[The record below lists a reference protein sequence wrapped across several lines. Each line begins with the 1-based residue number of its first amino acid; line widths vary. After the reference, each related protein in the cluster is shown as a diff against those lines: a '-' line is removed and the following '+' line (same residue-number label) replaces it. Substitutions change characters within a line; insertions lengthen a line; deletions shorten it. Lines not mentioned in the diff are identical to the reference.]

1 MLVTISVRII
11 KADLWDAIY
20 TACKNVNSKDIET
33 PTNSLELQTCPYYVL
48 LVSIIANSN
57 FFNRST

>member
-1 MLVTISVRII
+1 MRVI

-48 LVSIIANSN
+48 LSQLLQILTSLTGLHNK
-57 FFNRST
+57 FRHH